1 MITSQTVSSEA
12 QVKNF
17 IYLQK
22 NYVTKTQ
29 KFRYL
34 ENEALKIRRSTITIK
49 AYFIAKNSLTVEVTF
64 KSVWYNVTLIHF

>member
-1 MITSQTVSSEA
+1 MINSQNLSSEA

-34 ENEALKIRRSTITIK
+34 ENEALKITRSTITIK
-49 AYFIAKNSLTVEVTF
+49 AYFIAKDSFTVEVTF